1 MENKHTAYI
10 HTHAAH
16 RHTHSCVCINR
27 LCQFLLHID
36 TLHKNKSLQLKRV
49 YERGVKGRGIRRRW
63 RRGTG
68 SSACSMAA
76 FCLLETATI
85 PVSIFHYICHVTAH
99 FSLFSVPSS
108 QFPSRAPSS
117 PAMLTNQRDTDTD
130 TVYGSSSAS
139 CACTEEGGRESLW
152 AARCYHCWLLFPF
165 LLSHAFNSFNNSAKS
180 CASNTSLRQQ

>member
-1 MENKHTAYI
+1 MENKHTAYT
-10 HTHAAH
+10 HTHAGH

-27 LCQFLLHID
+27 LCQFLVHID

-49 YERGVKGRGIRRRW
+49 YERGVKGGV
-63 RRGTG
+63 
-68 SSACSMAA
+68 SAGDGGGHRQQ
-76 FCLLETATI
+76 CLLNGRLLPFGDGDDSSE
-85 PVSIFHYICHVTAH
+85 H
-99 FSLFSVPSS
+99 FPLHLPRHGTFLSVLSS
-108 QFPSRAPSS
+108 QFPSPAPSS

-139 CACTEEGGRESLW
+139 CACTEEGGRESPW
-152 AARCYHCWLLFPF
+152 AAGCYHCWLLFPF